1 MVQLPPQLTLHL
13 AFHSTSGD
21 GQRTSNKQGSQTAW
35 AIQHVPHWWS
45 PKISERGPVSKLF
58 WNRCNSIIF
67 HKILTHQGPL
77 ESDHPDYKRSKYNLE
92 IECWMG
98 NRGDLL
104 GNSTNQEED
113 TEDSQRRHVG
123 ARPSI
128 SSHHLR
134 QREQPFGHRRM
145 ETSLSY
151 PILHPHHQ
159 MGSVIAPAAAQY
171 HTKSSKN
178 LIPCNIHTK
187 SYPILKPNHQ

>member
-1 MVQLPPQLTLHL
+1 
-13 AFHSTSGD
+13 
-21 GQRTSNKQGSQTAW
+21 
-35 AIQHVPHWWS
+35 
-45 PKISERGPVSKLF
+45 
-58 WNRCNSIIF
+58 
-67 HKILTHQGPL
+67 
-77 ESDHPDYKRSKYNLE
+77 
-92 IECWMG
+92 MG

-113 TEDSQRRHVG
+113 TEDSRRRHVG
-123 ARPSI
+123 ARPSTG
-128 SSHHLR
+128 SHLR

-151 PILHPHHQ
+151 PILHPHHR

-187 SYPILKPNHQ
+187 SYPILKPNINRYQLTPPVLAWVLTRNYQADQSHLFRPSRIDWIERSHWTI